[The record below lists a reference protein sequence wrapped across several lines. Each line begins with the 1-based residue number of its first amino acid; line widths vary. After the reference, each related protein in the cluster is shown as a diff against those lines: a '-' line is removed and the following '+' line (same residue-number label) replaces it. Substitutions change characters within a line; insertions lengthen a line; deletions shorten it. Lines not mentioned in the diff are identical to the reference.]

1 MKKLKKLSLLVFS
14 SVGFLPFSP
23 AIKSEFNAS
32 NKDNNS
38 NLESKYVASSANVD
52 FQNYEPQYAFSLPVK
67 SYD

>member
-14 SVGFLPFSP
+14 SVGFFAFFP
-23 AIKSEFNAS
+23 AIQSEFNAS

-52 FQNYEPQYAFSLPVK
+52 F
-67 SYD
+67 

>member
-1 MKKLKKLSLLVFS
+1 MDF
-14 SVGFLPFSP
+14 FAFSP
-23 AIKSEFNAS
+23 AIQSEFNAS